1 MNRYAWFGRFI
12 TAFILSL
19 LVAVTGMAFLIADL
33 QTCRTLSISSPAEE
47 AMATLSLSA
56 IPEWAEDIY
65 TFLPAPMR
73 AWLRIPEAVGIW
85 IPKEQDR
92 QEHLPR
98 FE

>member
-1 MNRYAWFGRFI
+1 MNRHTWFRRFM

-33 QTCRTLSISSPAEE
+33 QTCRTLSIPSPAKDAAERSIV
-47 AMATLSLSA
+47 AL
-56 IPEWAEDIY
+56 PDWAEDVY
-65 TFLPAPMR
+65 AFLPAPMR